1 MNNREN
7 PKAPDH
13 IGINL
18 NTHVFDIL
26 MKYGYIA
33 EVYEIAIQ

>member
-13 IGINL
+13 MGINL
-18 NTHVFDIL
+18 NTHIYDIL
-26 MKYGYIA
+26 MKYGDIA